1 VLFTEINEIRREFGI
16 NEHKPEEIR
25 SRLRTLQS
33 ELHPDRTGGEFQE
46 GNDKERFL
54 RVSAALDYIEK
65 HETNESALVPVSM
78 MADLLKV
85 IRDLVPAQQEKNAE
99 TALNTSVA
107 TKLTTLHTQYKT
119 PRITTSAISIVLSAI
134 WLFPNQIADHPVLG
148 HYLDTSSIT
157 FSVLWFYSV
166 VITAMIWVRTSMHEE
181 KRKRFLG
188 IIKTEGW
195 QNERFMKFVSEIN
208 FDEDD
213 KKRFTKDSFMRD
225 LVCKQPIHRS
235 LFLQFR
241 FQRPDELDPELAQGI
256 VDSVVGRAEQ
266 RGLIAKDLV
275 KTLSETYYVC

>member
-1 VLFTEINEIRREFGI
+1 MFTEINEIRREFGI
-16 NEHKPEEIR
+16 NEDKPEEIR

-33 ELHPDRTGGEFQE
+33 ELHPDRTGGEFKE

-65 HETNESALVPVSM
+65 HETNESSLVPVSM
-78 MADLLKV
+78 MTDLLKI

-107 TKLTTLHTQYKT
+107 TKLTTLHVQYRT

-134 WLFPNQIADHPVLG
+134 WLFPNQITDHPVLG
-148 HYLDTSSIT
+148 HYLDPSSTI
-157 FSVLWFYSV
+157 FSVLWLYSV
-166 VITAMIWVRTSMHEE
+166 LITAMIWIRTSMQEE
-181 KRKRFLG
+181 KRKQFLG

-195 QNERFMKFVSEIN
+195 QNDRFMQFIKEIN

-213 KKRFTKDSFMRD
+213 KKRFTKDSFIRD
-225 LVCKQPIHRS
+225 LVWKQSMHHS
-235 LFLQFR
+235 FFLQFL
-241 FQRPDELDPELAQGI
+241 FQRPNGLDPELAQGI
-256 VDSVVGRAEQ
+256 VDSVVSRAEQ